1 MAYRVRKVNYCKLKI
16 SSRAGQ
22 GEKVLS
28 LIREAGI
35 SMQAFSGFPVG
46 GGKAQVDLVSDDM
59 ASIRRLAKKEGWRL
73 SDTKKAFLVQG
84 SDEVGSIHKV
94 IKKLADAKINITAAD
109 AVAAGASRYGMIM
122 WVKPKDY
129 RRATRVLNAK

>member
-1 MAYRVRKVNYCKLKI
+1 MAYRIRKVNYCKLMV

-28 LIREAGI
+28 AIREAGI
-35 SMQAFSGFPVG
+35 NMLAFSGFPAG
-46 GGKAQVDLVSDDM
+46 GGKAQVDLVSDDI
-59 ASIRRLAKKEGWRL
+59 AGIRRLAKKERWRL

-84 SDEVGSIHKV
+84 SDEVGAIHKV
-94 IKKLADAKINITAAD
+94 IKKLADERINIIAAD
-109 AVAAGASRYGMIM
+109 AIAAAGGRYSMIM

>member
-1 MAYRVRKVNYCKLKI
+1 MAYRVRKVNYCKLMI

-28 LIREAGI
+28 AIREAGI
-35 SMQAFSGFPVG
+35 NMHAFSGFPVG
-46 GGKAQVDLVSDDM
+46 GGKSQFDLVSDEIT
-59 ASIRRLAKKEGWRL
+59 SIRRLAKKEGWRL

-84 SDEVGSIHKV
+84 SDEIGAIHKLV
-94 IKKLADAKINITAAD
+94 KKLADEKINIIAAD

>member
-1 MAYRVRKVNYCKLKI
+1 MAYRVRKVNYSKLMVP
-16 SSRAGQ
+16 SRAGQ
-22 GEKVLS
+22 GEKILS
-28 LIREAGI
+28 AIREAGI

-59 ASIRRLAKKEGWRL
+59 VSIRRLAKKEGWRL
-73 SDTKKAFLVQG
+73 SVTKKAFLVQG
-84 SDEVGSIHKV
+84 NDEVGAIHKL
-94 IKKLADAKINITAAD
+94 IKKLAEVRINIIAAN
-109 AVAAGASRYGMIM
+109 AVAAGSSRYGMIM

>member
-1 MAYRVRKVNYCKLKI
+1 MSYRVRKVNYCKLMV

-22 GEKVLS
+22 GAKVLS
-28 LIREAGI
+28 AVREAGI

-46 GGKAQVDLVSDDM
+46 GGKAQVDLVSDDI
-59 ASIRRLAKKEGWRL
+59 ASIRRLAKKERWRL

-84 SDEVGSIHKV
+84 SDEIGAIHKV
-94 IKKLADAKINITAAD
+94 IKKLADEKINITAAD
-109 AVAAGASRYGMIM
+109 AVAAAGGRYGMIM

-129 RRATRVLNAK
+129 RRATRILKAK

>member
-1 MAYRVRKVNYCKLKI
+1 MAYRVRKVNYCKLKV

-28 LIREAGI
+28 AIKEAGI

-46 GGKAQVDLVSDDM
+46 GGKAQIDLVSDDM
-59 ASIRRLAKKEGWRL
+59 ASIRRLAKNEGWRL

-84 SDEVGSIHKV
+84 NDEIGAIHKL
-94 IKKLADAKINITAAD
+94 IKKLADEKINITAAD
-109 AVAAGASRYGMIM
+109 AVAAGAGRYGMIM

-129 RRATRVLNAK
+129 RKATRVLNAK

>member
-1 MAYRVRKVNYCKLKI
+1 MAYRVRKVNYSKLMVP
-16 SSRAGQ
+16 SRAGQ
-22 GEKVLS
+22 GETILS
-28 LIREAGI
+28 SIREAGI
-35 SMQAFSGFPVG
+35 NMQAFSGFPVG

-59 ASIRRLAKKEGWRL
+59 VSIRRLAKKEGWRL
-73 SDTKKAFLVQG
+73 SVTKKAFLVQG
-84 SDEVGSIHKV
+84 NDEVGAIHKL
-94 IKKLADAKINITAAD
+94 IKKLADVKINIIAAN